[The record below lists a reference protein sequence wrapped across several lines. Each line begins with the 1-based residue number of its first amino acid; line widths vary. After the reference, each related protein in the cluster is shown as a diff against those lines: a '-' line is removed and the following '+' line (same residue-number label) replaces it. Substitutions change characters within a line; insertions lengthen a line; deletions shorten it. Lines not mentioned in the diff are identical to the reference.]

1 MLPAKCHTEPTEF
14 SLWGSL
20 LLSFFERCSCLG
32 IRLDD
37 ALASFGDRTV
47 AWRAGDQ
54 QCSDDERS
62 SDRQCADR
70 RTLLV
75 CIGVCLQAREGIA
88 SA

>member
-1 MLPAKCHTEPTEF
+1 MFPAECHTEPTEF
-14 SLWGSL
+14 SLWGSP